1 MPEVMNA
8 IVITIVLRPIE
19 DVARVLP
26 RDICIV
32 PDFCGVATCQMKDA
46 ANFAK
51 LLNGGEFAEQGGQ
64 TDIRAV
70 GELAGE
76 ARNDIDR
83 ESSYGSW
90 HSALVGG
97 LAN

>member
-8 IVITIVLRPIE
+8 IVITIILRPIE

-70 GELAGE
+70 GNSR
-76 ARNDIDR
+76 ARRVTISTGR
-83 ESSYGSW
+83 VAMG
-90 HSALVGG
+90 VGIRR
-97 LAN
+97 